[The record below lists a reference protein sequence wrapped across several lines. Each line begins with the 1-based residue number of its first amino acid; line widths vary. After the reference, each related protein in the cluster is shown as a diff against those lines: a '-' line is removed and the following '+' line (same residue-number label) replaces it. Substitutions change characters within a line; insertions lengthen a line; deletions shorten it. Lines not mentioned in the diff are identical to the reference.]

1 MFFSKMGHL
10 VLCNK
15 PTIHK
20 DYVPTSYFPP
30 IYLHTY
36 QPTHLLKC
44 TTYPPTYL
52 NVLPTYLFTFLFIHP
67 PTYLCTYILP
77 NYLLAQL
84 FTHPPT
90 YILPTYL
97 WAQVP
102 THLHIYILPTYPP
115 THPPINYLLQPTY
128 LLCKTY
134 IPMYLILFK

>member
-102 THLHIYILPTYPP
+102 THLLITYY
-115 THPPINYLLQPTY
+115 NLLTYFVKHTY
-128 LLCKTY
+128 LCTSYSLSDVLK
-134 IPMYLILFK
+134 L